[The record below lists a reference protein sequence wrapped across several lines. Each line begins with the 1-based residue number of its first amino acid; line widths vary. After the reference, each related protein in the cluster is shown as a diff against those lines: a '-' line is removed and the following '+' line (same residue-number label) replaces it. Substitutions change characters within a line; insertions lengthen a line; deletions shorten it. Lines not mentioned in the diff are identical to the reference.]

1 VTTPDALT
9 LDIEGLA
16 YGGDAF
22 GRAED
27 GRMVFVPFAAPGERV
42 RCTLVEDHARW
53 AKGELVDIITPH
65 PERIEPACPHFG
77 NCGGCHYQFLPY
89 TLQVE
94 AKQDIVR
101 SQLLRIGKIQD
112 PPLQAMIPSPRTW
125 NMRNHIQFHQ
135 RPDGTLGFHRAGS
148 SEIMPINTCLLPLEP
163 IRELW
168 TRVELDPMEG
178 VERIGFRC
186 DSMANNLV
194 ILHGNRSADVE
205 MSMDADASVAWISPY
220 GTQILGGEAHLQYHV
235 LDQPFLV
242 SPSSFFQVNSSLLER
257 MVNEVMGFLK
267 PQAGETVLDLYAGV
281 GLFSVFAA
289 SNGAAVIAVES
300 GLSSC
305 NDFALNLE
313 PFDDIELYQAQV
325 EEVVPYLDRS
335 FDAVIV
341 DPPRAGLAREVRDA
355 LIENRPKRL
364 VYVSC
369 DTATFARDARR
380 LIDGGFTCTSIQ
392 PIDLFPQTYHIELIS
407 YWE

>member
-1 VTTPDALT
+1 MTTPDTLA
-9 LDIEGLA
+9 LDIEGMA

-42 RCTLVEDHARW
+42 HCKLVEDHARW
-53 AKGELVDIITPH
+53 AKAELVDIITPH
-65 PERIEPACPHFG
+65 PERIKPACPHFG

-89 TLQVE
+89 AQQVE
-94 AKQDIVR
+94 IKQDIVR
-101 SQLLRIGKIQD
+101 SQLMRIGKIQD
-112 PPLQAMIPSPRTW
+112 PPARPMIPSPAEW
-125 NMRNHIQFHQ
+125 NMRNHLQFHQ
-135 RPDGTLGFHRAGS
+135 DSDGRLGFHRAAS
-148 SEIMPINTCLLPLEP
+148 SEIMPISTCLLPREP
-163 IRELW
+163 ISELW
-168 TRVELDPMEG
+168 TRVELDPIEG
-178 VERIGFRC
+178 VDRIAFRC
-186 DSMANNLV
+186 DSLDNRMV
-194 ILHGNRSADVE
+194 VFHGSRSADVE
-205 MSMDADASVAWISPY
+205 MSMDADASVAWVSPS
-220 GTQILGGEAHLQYHV
+220 GTQILGGEPHLQYHV
-235 LDQPFLV
+235 LDQTFLV
-242 SPSSFFQVNSSLLER
+242 SPLSFFQVNSSLLDR

-267 PQAGETVLDLYAGV
+267 PRAGETVLDLYAGV
-281 GLFSVFAA
+281 GLFSAFAA
-289 SNGAAVIAVES
+289 SRGAAVIAVES
-300 GLSSC
+300 GVSSC

-325 EEVVPYLDRS
+325 EEVLPYLEPS

-355 LIENRPKRL
+355 LIAKRPKRM
-364 VYVSC
+364 VYISC